1 MKYSH
6 TTLIFLIFFSLGTFL
21 NAADTTTTANE
32 KKVSPAK
39 KAKQK
44 VEKKQKK
51 QLDFIDLN
59 ANGIDDRLERG
70 GMKKGRGKGKKMR
83 KDRFI
88 DLDGDGICD
97 GKESAI
103 GLRKLYRKRKGKP
116 GGK

>member
-1 MKYSH
+1 MKYFN
-6 TTLIFLIFFSLGTFL
+6 TILILLLFFSPVTFL
-21 NAADTTTTANE
+21 NASDTTATAKE
-32 KKVSPAK
+32 KKAPSAQKV
-39 KAKQK
+39 KQK
-44 VEKKQKK
+44 VAKEKKGQPA
-51 QLDFIDLN
+51 FIDLN
-59 ANGIDDRLERG
+59 ANGIDDRLERRG
-70 GMKKGRGKGKKMR
+70 LKKGRGKGKKIR